1 MRKRT
6 RVLAISL
13 VVISAVYFYLF
24 LTKQYIRPTAPPQE
38 EPVDFGKAA
47 LDRLQYAQLCFDS
60 LLAWQS
66 GDTNA
71 FYRVIGSKGYDSHL
85 CLVVTYLIKKGNS
98 SEVFELLNRSLD
110 SYMIF
115 ETCNSRIS
123 DWPDR
128 EAEPRQWVLVSQI
141 YTNRQI
147 HPYDADDEDVA
158 QSIQEILNR
167 TQRPEHHGGDL

>member
-6 RVLAISL
+6 RVLVISL
-13 VVISAVYFYLF
+13 MVISAVYFYLF
-24 LTKQYIRPTAPPQE
+24 LTKQYIRPIAPPQE

-71 FYRVIGSKGYDSHL
+71 FYRIINSKGYDTFLRSA
-85 CLVVTYLIKKGNS
+85 VQRSIKTGKG
-98 SEVFELLNRSLD
+98 SEVPRWINLVID
-110 SYMIF
+110 CYMAVEASHF
-115 ETCNSRIS
+115 RTS
-123 DWPDR
+123 DWPDH
-128 EAEPRQWVLVSQI
+128 EAEPLQWALVSQI

-167 TQRPEHHGGDL
+167 TQRPEHHKGDL